1 MPIAIHSKRIFLMN
15 AVDIDVSK
23 GKSTVTIPRPGN
35 EMLLPPCDFPHT
47 QSCINELI
55 QQIQNL
61 DSEKKSAWNI
71 AEDTTNRLPHDSLML
86 VSLSV
91 QSIPSLL
98 KSLVMIPF
106 AHLKPIRLMQRK
118 SPDMPL
124 IIG

>member
-1 MPIAIHSKRIFLMN
+1 
-15 AVDIDVSK
+15 
-23 GKSTVTIPRPGN
+23 
-35 EMLLPPCDFPHT
+35 MLLPPCDFPHT

-91 QSIPSLL
+91 QSILIKEFGDDSLCTS
-98 KSLVMIPF
+98 KTDKADAKKI
-106 AHLKPIRLMQRK
+106 A
-118 SPDMPL
+118 
-124 IIG
+124 